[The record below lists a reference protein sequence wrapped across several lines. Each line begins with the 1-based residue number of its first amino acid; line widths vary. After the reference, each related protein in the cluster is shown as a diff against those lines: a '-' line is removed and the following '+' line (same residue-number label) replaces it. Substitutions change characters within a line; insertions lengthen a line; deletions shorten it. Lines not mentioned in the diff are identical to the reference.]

1 MMQTATKQIFKPNP
15 LFTSIFWHPGK
26 VLPTAFL
33 VVITFFHSAVYAQNS
48 RGSLR
53 GTVQDASGARVAS
66 TKVVVQLAGS
76 SVRRE
81 TISSG
86 QGEFRLDDLLPGNY
100 RVSVTAA
107 GFAPA
112 ESQIDVVVAN
122 VRDVNVTM
130 KAASVR
136 ESVKVEAGSSSIT
149 TEAIDTSSAIRG
161 GVVESQDLETMPLP
175 ARSFANIAYL
185 VPGTEPVEPSDPT
198 KARITAV
205 STGGS
210 SGLNNE
216 LSVDGAE
223 NSDDWIGGFLQNF
236 SPDGV
241 QEFAV
246 RTSNEEADTG
256 WTTAGSVV
264 ITTKHGTNDW
274 HGDAAFFDRAAALN
288 ARFPI
293 ENPSQTC
300 TNGVCVHNPK
310 QPFSRQNYVGTLGG
324 PVVKDK
330 VWFFASFEGVH
341 ENASIAYSPASV
353 TEFDALSQ
361 IASEGLISGIPSIPV
376 PNFVPIP
383 FRDYLSTLRL
393 DWAESPRSNWFL
405 RVSSDTYTT
414 HNALVQ
420 QATLPSTGL
429 LTHNDYWNVALS
441 NTYTFSP
448 TWLGNLVIDASL
460 LHLTQTRNS
469 DLGFALAFPFSS
481 TALTISGFE
490 TFGDNQFATPITLFP
505 DLRNQDK
512 YQFRYDVTHVLSTHA
527 LKFGVDFIHEP
538 VLSGAFAS
546 TAEELLKYQAN
557 PDCFIN
563 PPGPDCGGI
572 ASALPFYF
580 ASPGAATA
588 CAPPVPSYVN
598 CSYTPASDG
607 SFSQNVQRLA
617 FYAEDSWRV
626 TRQLTFNYGLRYQT
640 TWGLFIGSG
649 RSQADNPAFLT
660 LQALDIPIVPT
671 VPQDYRK
678 QIAPRLGF
686 AYSPGAS
693 GKTVVRAGFGMYYD
707 DLAQNGWGT
716 AFQAVNN
723 SNYTTGTCTF
733 TGGPGTYSLLGSGCL
748 AGGLGPLTATSTSAA
763 TLGNTVTG
771 NLIGSPYKTPYA
783 IHTTGGVAH
792 SFNQRWLVSA
802 DYVHEQGNHG
812 YRGFPYTSGS
822 SLFTPL
828 IPASDATDQQ
838 NVVPNVNIFESDN
851 RSSYNG
857 LLLHLQGNMHRFSLV
872 ANYQL
877 SKAQTWGCLLG
888 ELFDYVD
895 GVCPNEPNPNGTQTP
910 TTGLLNAFGPGDYG
924 PSGEDV
930 RHRAVLAGTVHL
942 PGGFELST
950 VNQIESA
957 RPITITNAANT
968 DRIWVQLSGQPQPSY
983 TGLDIF
989 RGTPYIQSD
998 LRVARPIRLSERWQ
1012 LYPFAE
1018 FFNLFNRNN
1027 PGANYAVNVTQLPVP
1042 QTETVPNSYGQTIVS
1057 SVCLGANASSCTTAN
1072 AVPVTS
1078 LKQLEIPE
1086 GALGDFF
1093 GPGTTVGIPFAA
1105 QLGVR
1110 VNF

>member
-1 MMQTATKQIFKPNP
+1 MKANSLRAAFTLTLSVVLLTAN
-15 LFTSIFWHPGK
+15 L
-26 VLPTAFL
+26 
-33 VVITFFHSAVYAQNS
+33 YAQNS

-53 GTVQDASGARVAS
+53 GTVQDATGARISSAKIVA
-66 TKVVVQLAGS
+66 QLAGS
-76 SVRRE
+76 SIQRE
-81 TISSG
+81 VASEDR
-86 QGEFRLDDLLPGNY
+86 GEFRLDDLLPGNY
-100 RVSVTAA
+100 RVTITAA

-112 ESQIDVVVAN
+112 QAEVSIAVAN
-122 VRDVNVTM
+122 VREITVTM
-130 KAASVR
+130 KPPSVQQTVTVQG
-136 ESVKVEAGSSSIT
+136 SSSSIT
-149 TEAIDTSSAIRG
+149 TEITDTSSAVRG
-161 GVVESQDLETMPLP
+161 GVVGSQDLETLPLP

-246 RTSNEEADTG
+246 RTSNEDADTG

-264 ITTKHGTNDW
+264 ITTKRGTNDW
-274 HGDAAFFDRAAALN
+274 HGSGAFFDRQAALN

-293 ENPSQTC
+293 ENPAP
-300 TNGVCVHNPK
+300 NPK
-310 QPFSRQNYVGTLGG
+310 QPFSRQNYVGTFGG
-324 PVVKDK
+324 PVAKDK
-330 VWFFASFEGVH
+330 VWFFTSFENVH
-341 ENASIAYSPASV
+341 ENASIAYSPAS
-353 TEFDALSQ
+353 TTQFDALSQ
-361 IASEGLISGIPSIPV
+361 LASEGLITGIPSIPV
-376 PNFVPIP
+376 PATVPIP
-383 FRDYLSTLRL
+383 FRDYLSSLRF
-393 DWAESPRSNWFL
+393 DWAQTQKSNWFL
-405 RVSSDTYTT
+405 RFSSDSYLT

-429 LTHNDYWNVALS
+429 LTHNNYWNVALS
-441 NTYTFSP
+441 NTYAFNS
-448 TWLGNLVIDASL
+448 TWLGNLVLDASL

-469 DLGFALAFPFSS
+469 DLGFAVQFPFSV
-481 TALTISGFE
+481 TALTVSGFE

-512 YQFRYDVTHVLSTHA
+512 YQFRYDLSHMMGSHA
-527 LKFGVDFIHEP
+527 LKFGIDFIHEP

-546 TAEELLKYQAN
+546 TAEQFTTYPSN
-557 PDCFIN
+557 PDCYIN

-572 ASALPFYF
+572 TTALPFY
-580 ASPGAATA
+580 
-588 CAPPVPSYVN
+588 
-598 CSYTPASDG
+598 YTPPSAMCNPEPTTASGINCTFTPAGDG

-626 TRQLTFNYGLRYQT
+626 SHQLTVNYGLRYQT

-649 RSQADNPAFLT
+649 RSEADNSAYLT
-660 LQALDIPIVPT
+660 LQALDIAT
-671 VPQDYRK
+671 VPSVPSDYRK
-678 QIAPRLGF
+678 QIAPRLGI
-686 AYSPGAS
+686 AYSPGSS
-693 GKTVVRAGFGMYYD
+693 GKTVIRAGFGLYYD
-707 DLAQNGWGT
+707 DLAQNGWAT
-716 AFQAVNN
+716 AFQGVNN
-723 SNYTTGTCTF
+723 SNFTTGTCAL
-733 TGGPGTYSLLGSGCL
+733 TGGSGAYALTGGGCL
-748 AGGLGPLTATSTSAA
+748 QGGAA
-763 TLGNTVTG
+763 ATG

-783 IHTTGGVAH
+783 IHTTGGIQHA
-792 SFNQRWLVSA
+792 FNQHWLASA

-812 YRGFPYTSGS
+812 YRAFPYASGAN
-822 SLFTPL
+822 LFTPL
-828 IPASDATDQQ
+828 IPASDPNYANDQAA
-838 NVVPNVNIFESDN
+838 VVPNVNVFESDN

-857 LLLHLQGNMHRFSLV
+857 LMLHLQGNMYRFNLV
-872 ANYQL
+872 ANYTL
-877 SKAQTWGCLLG
+877 SKAQTWGCVLG

-895 GVCPNEPNPNGTQTP
+895 GVCAVPNGFPNAGQ
-910 TTGLLNAFGPGDYG
+910 LDAFGPGDYG

-930 RHRAVLAGTVHL
+930 RHRFVLAGTVHI

-950 VNQIESA
+950 INQFESA
-957 RPITITNAANT
+957 RPITITTADNSG
-968 DRIWVQLSGQPQPSY
+968 RISISLNNGPDVY
-983 TGLDIF
+983 TSLDEF

-998 LRVARPIRLSERWQ
+998 LRVTRPFKINERWQ
-1012 LYPFAE
+1012 VDPFIE

-1027 PGANYAVNVTQLPVP
+1027 PGANFAVNIAQVP
-1042 QTETVPNSYGQTIVS
+1042 GAQFDANGAVNGICNPNCVP
-1057 SVCLGANASSCTTAN
+1057 L
-1072 AVPVTS
+1072 TS

-1110 VNF
+1110 VTF